1 MKIAKQPSGRNIKRI
16 KMKYK
21 CVIVKIT
28 FSLGVRSKDTAH
40 VSSISVVTALSYLV
54 AYQEKTAVK
63 VIIK

>member
-1 MKIAKQPSGRNIKRI
+1 
-16 KMKYK
+16 MKYK